1 MIKITNGKEYFNL
14 KENNLIICDRGYIK
28 KPVLD
33 YYLIELLIVKEDNYL
48 KEIVKT
54 YIGGDTVLDTFK
66 SKKLSNDTILLSEK
80 DYVRLKKVYT
90 NMISK
95 NNLQKKA
102 IIEAYAELLSFEY
115 YQATEIEDCANVSK
129 DEIFDDELSSIY
141 DYKKY
146 KKEIYK
152 RSEEILK
159 DKYYSK

>member
-90 NMISK
+90 NMLSK
-95 NNLQKKA
+95 NNLQKKSN
-102 IIEAYAELLSFEY
+102 YR
-115 YQATEIEDCANVSK
+115 
-129 DEIFDDELSSIY
+129 SICRTF
-141 DYKKY
+141 KF
-146 KKEIYK
+146 
-152 RSEEILK
+152 
-159 DKYYSK
+159 